1 MAQSSKDALSVS
13 MLVEERLGLC
23 DREVRF
29 MGALV
34 GGKGGRVYGA
44 QGNLQL
50 DFSMPARWLAELL
63 CSPHQTI
70 ALLPWPH
77 RGCRETREQQEEGC
91 KRGTIQMGRGHGE
104 VRWEKARPWARQ
116 FMPLHPQLDQSVD
129 QSFFFFDPFLIFLI
143 DFVIPLSFLSRAW
156 FNMVAY
162 PRAGLQG
169 AAV

>member
-1 MAQSSKDALSVS
+1 
-13 MLVEERLGLC
+13 
-23 DREVRF
+23 

-91 KRGTIQMGRGHGE
+91 EGDHPDGKGPWRGE
-104 VRWEKARPWARQ
+104 VGKGTAMGKAIHAFASPA
-116 FMPLHPQLDQSVD
+116 
-129 QSFFFFDPFLIFLI
+129 
-143 DFVIPLSFLSRAW
+143 
-156 FNMVAY
+156 
-162 PRAGLQG
+162 
-169 AAV
+169 